1 MTAGELVGLLTIEQK
16 NSLIGI
22 QYQPDVYYNPIQ
34 DYDSNCVIS
43 LTEINETVNP
53 DYLWIKNIPLIDYKP
68 IPVPVTGTTL

>member
-16 NSLIGI
+16 YSLVGVE
-22 QYQPDVYYNPIQ
+22 YQPDVYYNPIQ
-34 DYDSNCVIS
+34 DYDSNWVIS

-53 DYLWIKNIPLIDYKP
+53 DYLWVKEIPLIDYKP